1 MPSTEPAL
9 SANYAEPRRPL
20 KRESS
25 GLTVSPQEAFLD
37 YEHVENHLSHSGLGK
52 MPSLFASV
60 PPGLSDAKL
69 APMRASA
76 GAQTP
81 RMPSQHNVPRAR
93 SSTDEAVYAARPVA
107 MTRNDT
113 ARPHHYQ
120 KRPGPSVHQSP
131 AGRSPYLNQS
141 DGRGSAS
148 QESGSQSSLFSPVDS
163 GDTISTDDDEDE
175 RPYYPPNMR
184 PSMIRGGPS
193 SLYEVASNAQFM
205 PLLYLAAF
213 VTMARGAAR
222 LSWFTYGVTVLA
234 YGGLYGL
241 QGPPAGD
248 TIGHFWLMLLVTH
261 PIFILS
267 LSYVSVLHSRL
278 SKAEIEVHAG
288 RERFLAMLSHEIRTP
303 LQGMLG
309 SIDLLDIKVQGAAE
323 RRAIDRLRQI
333 SAQLTAHLKDLTEY
347 TRMDN
352 PAWRLQPE
360 WVDLI
365 NLVEDICDEHLHRI
379 RAKGLH
385 LLVDAEDDPRIR
397 EVETDPSRIRQV
409 LDNLLT
415 NALKYTTTGGI
426 TVRLKVLEAGDA
438 NGPQGPQAPQPTLP
452 CIQMEVVDTGVGI
465 ADEAMARVFEPY
477 VRLEDRKL
485 PRTEGTGLGL
495 AVVRRLVDRLGGSM
509 AVESAPDQGTRFL
522 IWLPM
527 QPLARQ

>member
-1 MPSTEPAL
+1 MKRHWVAPPERVEPL
-9 SANYAEPRRPL
+9 SAL
-20 KRESS
+20 KDTRLRLTLWLSFLSS
-25 GLTVSPQEAFLD
+25 LGCLLVWWNDERHGMNSPW
-37 YEHVENHLSHSGLGK
+37 
-52 MPSLFASV
+52 ASV
-60 PPGLSDAKL
+60 AVPSVAAILALGGLIVW
-69 APMRASA
+69 RW
-76 GAQTP
+76 P
-81 RMPSQHNVPRAR
+81 RMHNV
-93 SSTDEAVYAARPVA
+93 VA
-107 MTRNDT
+107 
-113 ARPHHYQ
+113 
-120 KRPGPSVHQSP
+120 G
-131 AGRSPYLNQS
+131 LC
-141 DGRGSAS
+141 
-148 QESGSQSSLFSPVDS
+148 
-163 GDTISTDDDEDE
+163 TISVSVYFIGSLVGTTRE
-175 RPYYPPNMR
+175 
-184 PSMIRGGPS
+184 GGPS

-241 QGPPAGD
+241 KGPPAGD

-365 NLVEDICDEHLHRI
+365 DLVEDICDEHLHRI

-438 NGPQGPQAPQPTLP
+438 NGPQGLQAPQPTLP